1 MDNLFYEKC
10 LTSNQKIIT
19 IYNDLIHDKELKNN
33 IRKINEIK
41 NIRIINS
48 YYSFDNNVDKEIN
61 YYPGISFEVLLV
73 NGVLIELSAPPE
85 KNTNNELNLE
95 INVINQIIKINIEK
109 KINVKFPLM
118 FDKINDL
125 KKKINDLSMLK
136 INIIKN

>member
-19 IYNDLIHDKELKNN
+19 IYNHLINDKELKNN

-95 INVINQIIKINIEK
+95 INVINQIIKISIEK
-109 KINVKFPLM
+109 KIKIKFPLM